1 MSATATIAPAPQHMR
16 ALELANRVRLARA
29 ELKRRVASAEVSAAE
44 VIVSPPWEAETMPI
58 ADLLQ
63 SQRRW
68 GRTRCRK
75 FLNTTQISENK
86 PVGSLTDRQRHTLA
100 ALLNARTGSSVTAMQ
115 AEQGPFQPF
124 VRV

>member
-44 VIVSPPWEAETMPI
+44 VIESCPWEAETMPI

-75 FLNTTQISENK
+75 FLNTIHISENK
-86 PVGSLTDRQRHTLA
+86 RVGSLTERQRHTLA
-100 ALLNARTGSSVTAMQ
+100 ALLNARTGSGVAAMQ

-124 VRV
+124 ARV